1 MTPERTELEIG
12 FTGGGLVRC
21 AVAEAEA
28 ASLEHAY
35 RDSEAG
41 TVALATEGGGVLLDL
56 GRVVYVRRLGGR
68 RAIGFGGG

>member
-12 FTGGGLVRC
+12 FAGGGVVRC
-21 AVAEAEA
+21 AVADDEA
-28 ASLEHAY
+28 ASLERAY
-35 RDSEAG
+35 RDAQVG
-41 TVALATEGGGVLLDL
+41 PVALAAYGGGFLLDL